1 MLTFYFSLMD
11 TEGQR
16 SRFEQIY
23 RENCQLML
31 ALALRILREPYLAE
45 DAVQDAF
52 VRVASHMETV
62 ERLEDWQARRYV
74 LTAARNAAI
83 DLYRKRSR
91 QALSEILYE
100 DPEAGAE
107 LVQAEDSREN
117 TVLEAVKNL
126 PVHYRD
132 VFLLKYS
139 LGLTNGEIGEL
150 LGLTVS
156 GVKQRVARGKEL
168 LRAELT
174 EAGFGIP

>member
-74 LTAARNAAI
+74 LTADRNAAI

-91 QALSEILYE
+91 QALSEIPYE

-168 LRAELT
+168 LRAEL
-174 EAGFGIP
+174 ES

>member
-16 SRFEQIY
+16 SRFEKIY

-91 QALSEILYE
+91 QALSEIPYE

-117 TVLEAVKNL
+117 TVLEAAKISRFITGM
-126 PVHYRD
+126 Y
-132 VFLLKYS
+132 FC
-139 LGLTNGEIGEL
+139 
-150 LGLTVS
+150 
-156 GVKQRVARGKEL
+156 
-168 LRAELT
+168 
-174 EAGFGIP
+174 

>member
-16 SRFEQIY
+16 SRFEKIY

-91 QALSEILYE
+91 QALSEIPYE

-168 LRAELT
+168 LRAEL
-174 EAGFGIP
+174 ES

>member
-1 MLTFYFSLMD
+1 MLTYYFSLMG

-16 SRFEQIY
+16 SRFEKIY

-91 QALSEILYE
+91 QALSEIPYE

-168 LRAELT
+168 LRAEL
-174 EAGFGIP
+174 ES

>member
-16 SRFEQIY
+16 SRFEKIY
-23 RENCQLML
+23 GEN
-31 ALALRILREPYLAE
+31 A
-45 DAVQDAF
+45 
-52 VRVASHMETV
+52 
-62 ERLEDWQARRYV
+62 
-74 LTAARNAAI
+74 
-83 DLYRKRSR
+83 
-91 QALSEILYE
+91 
-100 DPEAGAE
+100 
-107 LVQAEDSREN
+107 
-117 TVLEAVKNL
+117 VLEAVKNL